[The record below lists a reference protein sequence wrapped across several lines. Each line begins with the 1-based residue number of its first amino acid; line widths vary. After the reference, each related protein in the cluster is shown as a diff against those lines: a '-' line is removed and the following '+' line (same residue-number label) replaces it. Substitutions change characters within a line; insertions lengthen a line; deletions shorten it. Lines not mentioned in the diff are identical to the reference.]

1 MRGKLGINSCAAV
14 VALHK
19 FIFESE
25 GDRGNRQHLRE
36 FDVFADN
43 DVNKVQGQEEVC

>member
-25 GDRGNRQHLRE
+25 GDRCNRQRLCKFE
-36 FDVFADN
+36 VFTDN
-43 DVNKVQGQEEVC
+43 DKKYKD